1 LKRKVVLYD
10 FDKTVVD
17 CESIFKLYKYALI
30 HKKINLF
37 TTILKFIYSFILSKI
52 KRNFKIMKNE
62 MVSVIKYFS
71 EDELK
76 AFVTEYLYPKYFF
89 EEFYEEFNAHS
100 DAIRVLCSASATNYL
115 KYVAEIFPFDYI
127 IGTDL
132 DENFKI
138 LKENNKK
145 NIKVKNIK
153 EIFEKEN
160 IEIDYENSRGYSDSY
175 KDDKYMLSLVEKKFL
190 INSKVNKKGY
200 KNLKWKRKNWGNT
213 PAFLFIHFK

>member
-1 LKRKVVLYD
+1 ML
-10 FDKTVVD
+10 
-17 CESIFKLYKYALI
+17 CISHKLFEI
-30 HKKINLF
+30 RSRNL
-37 TTILKFIYSFILSKI
+37 S
-52 KRNFKIMKNE
+52 
-62 MVSVIKYFS
+62 
-71 EDELK
+71 
-76 AFVTEYLYPKYFF
+76 
-89 EEFYEEFNAHS
+89 
-100 DAIRVLCSASATNYL
+100 
-115 KYVAEIFPFDYI
+115 FDYI

-190 INSKVNKKGY
+190 INSKVNKKRLQ
-200 KNLKWKRKNWGNT
+200 KS
-213 PAFLFIHFK
+213 